1 MSPFSILVMS
11 TSYIADLPPEN
22 ITYQLTTPVE
32 TKVRK
37 EPIQAPAYA
46 PLDVHKNPYLA
57 EGPGASGV
65 PNPNALSQ
73 GGPPPQQPF
82 QGGPPPQYPQSP
94 QQFHGGPPPQYAQG
108 PEPPMPQ
115 ITSMKPQPPNRLPSR
130 DIPQSTLGLT
140 QDETVLPNYV
150 PAKKLTRDFV
160 KDEEDLSEE
169 RITHRKQ
176 SKQQAKTREEWIRE
190 LQVPALIAVLYY
202 LFQLPFAQDL
212 FQRLLPY
219 LPILFSE
226 GVPNVYGLIAKALL
240 FGAAF
245 YFLSRSTDLTSV

>member
-57 EGPGASGV
+57 EGPGSSGI

-73 GGPPPQQPF
+73 SGPPPQYPQAPQQQPF
-82 QGGPPPQYPQSP
+82 QGGPPPQY
-94 QQFHGGPPPQYAQG
+94 AQG
-108 PEPPMPQ
+108 PQPPMPQ

-130 DIPQSTLGLT
+130 DIPQSTLGLM

-150 PAKKLTRDFV
+150 PTKKLTRDFV

-169 RITHRKQ
+169 RITKRKQ
-176 SKQQAKTREEWIRE
+176 LKQQARTREEWIRE
-190 LQVPALIAVLYY
+190 LQVPVLIAVLYY
-202 LFQLPFAQDL
+202 VFQLPFAQDL

-226 GVPNVYGLIAKALL
+226 GVPNVYGLIAKAIL

-245 YFLSRSTDLTSV
+245 YFLSKTTDLANPL